1 MFGIE
6 QDKTV
11 IGACGETDAQF
22 IQRAL
27 AAAAQCGAG
36 IGGANGQPLVDP
48 TTGACFGVGSSGLT
62 TLGSPVTAMATT
74 AGTGVDISATIRKGR
89 GFAGQRLIIPA
100 EYAASF
106 RVSSVKVG
114 ATEMLPSSDPIPGEV
129 FSSANNPPGGALV
142 MTPAPVGQT
151 ITVTLV
157 AETTTA
163 ISTHWALTGL
173 LY

>member
-1 MFGIE
+1 MIGI
-6 QDKTV
+6 DGNGNDSVV
-11 IGACGETDAQF
+11 IGGCGETDSQF

-27 AAAAQCGAG
+27 AAAQACGS
-36 IGGANGQPLVDP
+36 IGANGGQMDP
-48 TTGACFGVGSSGLT
+48 TSGACFGVGSSGMT

-74 AGTGVDISATIRKGR
+74 SGTGVDITATIRKGK
-89 GFAGQRLIIPA
+89 GFVGQRLILPA

-142 MTPAPVGQT
+142 MAPAPVGQT

-163 ISTHWALTGL
+163 ISTHWAFAGL